1 MTLAP
6 SQLSLS
12 GEGRLPDLLKAGGLD
27 VARGFLRYE
36 LWSSLAQDDLRQRYR
51 RTLFGLAWLTLS
63 YLVFIL
69 AKIFIFGA
77 LNPAPFAWF
86 AAYVTVGFL
95 IWQLLN
101 SFVVD
106 GCTSLIN
113 SETWVKGVQLPYS
126 TYFYESISRD
136 LIIFAYSAVVAGLVL
151 LLTGYFP
158 GWAALSVPP
167 ALLLIILNGFFL
179 HMLLGIICLR
189 YRDVVQ
195 IVQTAMRVLFFLTPL
210 VWTVDQVGPIADF
223 LVWNPFTYLIDIV
236 RAPLIDYRIP
246 YTSWAVAL
254 GMTAG
259 LGGVSFLVF
268 SFFRR
273 QLAFWY

>member
-1 MTLAP
+1 MNIVP
-6 SQLSLS
+6 SQLTLS
-12 GEGRLPDLLKAGGLD
+12 GGDRLLSQLRTGAMD

-51 RTLFGLAWLTLS
+51 RTIFGLAWLTLS

-77 LNPAPFAWF
+77 LNPAPMAWF

-95 IWQLLN
+95 VWQLLN

-136 LIIFAYSAVVAGLVL
+136 LIIFAYSAAVAAVVLVL
-151 LLTGYFP
+151 TGHLP

-189 YRDVVQ
+189 YRDIVQ

-210 VWTVDQVGPIADF
+210 VWTADQVGSLAGF

-246 YTSWAVAL
+246 YASWAVCL

-259 LGGVSFLVF
+259 LGSVSFLVF
-268 SFFRR
+268 SVFRR
-273 QLAFWY
+273 RLAFWY

>member
-1 MTLAP
+1 MNLATP
-6 SQLSLS
+6 HSSSPRRGSAIERL
-12 GEGRLPDLLKAGGLD
+12 GTGGRD
-27 VARGFLRYE
+27 VAQGFLRFE

-51 RTLFGLAWLTLS
+51 RTVFGLAWLTFS
-63 YLVFIL
+63 YLVFIT

-77 LNPAPFAWF
+77 LNPAPLAWF

-95 IWQLLN
+95 VWQLLN

-126 TYFYESISRD
+126 TYFFESIWRD
-136 LIIFAYSAVVAGLVL
+136 LIIFAYSAVVAAVILVL
-151 LLTGYFP
+151 TGHIP

-167 ALLLIILNGFFL
+167 ALLLIVVNGLFL
-179 HMLLGIICLR
+179 HMLLGVICLR
-189 YRDVVQ
+189 YRDVAQ

-210 VWTVDQVGPIADF
+210 VWTPDQVGALADF

-236 RAPLIDYRIP
+236 RTPLLDYRIP
-246 YTSWAVAL
+246 YASWGVSL

-259 LGGVSFLVF
+259 LGALSFVVF
-268 SFFRR
+268 AMFRNR
-273 QLAFWY
+273 LAVWY